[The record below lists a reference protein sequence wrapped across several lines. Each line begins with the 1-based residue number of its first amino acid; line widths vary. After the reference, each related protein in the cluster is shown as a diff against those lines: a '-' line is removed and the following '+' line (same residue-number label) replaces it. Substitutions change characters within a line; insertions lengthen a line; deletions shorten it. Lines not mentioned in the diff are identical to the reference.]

1 MAAPFGRLLLATE
14 HTEFDVGAEALAI
27 ALARHCGL
35 PLAAVLP
42 VVSNAEF
49 EAVAPQLALRAD
61 TEASQHGQAL
71 EALARARE
79 VPLDVVVRRG
89 PDPAVEIVEEARRR
103 EADLIVIR
111 RRGKRGFLARLLVGE
126 MVGKVVAQAPCSVLV
141 APRQAQMW
149 TRRVMVALDPQ
160 APNHATL
167 ALAAGI
173 AVECGQ
179 PLRVVCVASDAAAA
193 ERAGR
198 VLAALQHKASAIC
211 PAVDGEVRIGS
222 AGSELMRA
230 AKACQADLLVIARQ
244 RGDRAQRAGIGGT
257 AHEVIGGADCPVLV
271 DAGAPYRAQE
281 PT

>member
-1 MAAPFGRLLLATE
+1 MPPPFARLLLATE
-14 HTEFDVGAEALAI
+14 RTEFDVGAEALAI
-27 ALARHCGL
+27 ALARHCAL

-61 TEASQHGQAL
+61 TEASRHCQAL
-71 EALARARE
+71 EALGRARQ
-79 VPLDVVVRRG
+79 VPLDVTVRRG
-89 PDPAVEIVEEARRR
+89 PEPDVEIVEEARRR
-103 EADLIVIR
+103 GADLIVIR
-111 RRGKRGFLARLLVGE
+111 RRGQRGFLARLLVGE
-126 MVGKVVAQAPCSVLV
+126 MVAKVVAQAPCSVLV

-149 TRRVMVALDPQ
+149 TRRVMAALDPQ
-160 APNHATL
+160 APDHATL

-179 PLRVVCVASDAAAA
+179 PLHVVCVARDAAAA

-198 VLAALQHKASAIC
+198 VLAALQHRASAIC

-222 AGSELMRA
+222 AASELLRA
-230 AKACQADLLVIARQ
+230 AKDCKADLLVIGRQ

-257 AHEVIGGADCPVLV
+257 AHQVIGGTDCPVLV
-271 DAGAPYRAQE
+271 HASAPSGARE